1 MGAPLQARRKLRSMP
16 SLAALVLATTAAST
30 ATAAPAAAPS
40 EQIAGEPAVERRIAE
55 DSQNRIDEFKVRGE
69 TRRVVVRPKAEGVKE
84 YEIAPPTGAT
94 DPSQGRRTSAGERVW
109 RLFTF

>member
-1 MGAPLQARRKLRSMP
+1 MP
-16 SLAALVLATTAAST
+16 IVSAFVLAAAA
-30 ATAAPAAAPS
+30 AAAPAPAPADRL
-40 EQIAGEPAVERRIAE
+40 AGEPAVEHRVAE
-55 DSQNRIDEFKVRGE
+55 DQQNRIEELKVRGE